1 LKNILSSSSSCF
13 EAKLHQ
19 FITKTIPDI
28 YKLLRDNKVKNSED
42 MIIDEL
48 NLCLGGPFTA
58 GGPKKKIIGGEKAP
72 NF

>member
-1 LKNILSSSSSCF
+1 MSSSLSCF
-13 EAKLHQ
+13 EAKLHH

-48 NLCLGGPFTA
+48 N
-58 GGPKKKIIGGEKAP
+58 
-72 NF
+72 